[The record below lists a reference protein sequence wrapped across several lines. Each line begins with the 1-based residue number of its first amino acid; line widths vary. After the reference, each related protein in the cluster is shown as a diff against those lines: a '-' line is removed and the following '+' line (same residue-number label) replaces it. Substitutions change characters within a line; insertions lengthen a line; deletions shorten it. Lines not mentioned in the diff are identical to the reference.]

1 MAPSDKSV
9 APDSNATPAVSIDAQ
24 LQASGAPFEIAEIE
38 LNGTACR
45 VFRRAPATLNQVFA
59 AARQFPDKEF
69 IVYNEQRLTYA
80 QVFAQAAALAD
91 TIARRIDVKKGSR
104 IAIVMHNRPEW
115 IISFIAIASL
125 GATAVLVNSRGTANE
140 LQAALAVS
148 DSELIIADEGR
159 ARLLGDEQRP
169 LIVVASERDSALATN
184 GAWQSFADA
193 IDGWQNA
200 SLQLTDVAPDDE
212 AIVMFTSGT
221 TGGAKGALL
230 SHRNVLAGLMN
241 IQYSMAVVGTQ
252 VAARY
257 GIDLATL
264 SAMRP
269 PAALLVF
276 PLFHSSG
283 CYSVLLSNMLAGG
296 KIVILPKWNAEHA
309 LDLIERER
317 IAGFAGS
324 PTMWWDMLQ
333 IDRTKRDT
341 NSIFSVGVGGQ
352 ALHKKLL
359 EEVAA
364 AFPQAMVGVGYGMTE
379 TNGTI
384 CQLVG
389 PALLERPSASGRIL
403 PTAEVKIV
411 CDDGNEAASDEVGE
425 VWVRGAM
432 VMLGYCGNPKATADA
447 LRPDGWLRTGDMAR
461 IDGEGY
467 LYIVDRKKHIVISGG
482 ENISCTE
489 VEAAALEFPG
499 VSHAAAMGIADARLG
514 EKLVLAMVAQSS
526 VDDEALKKH
535 IAERLAIYKVPRQI
549 VRLDA
554 LPYNALGKV
563 NRALLSQQVDELL
576 S

>member
-1 MAPSDKSV
+1 MASSDN
-9 APDSNATPAVSIDAQ
+9 SNAVQSDASLAAAIDAQ
-24 LQASGAPFEIAEIE
+24 LQAPGAPFEIEDIE
-38 LNGTACR
+38 LDGNRCR
-45 VFRRAPATLNQVFA
+45 VFRHAPATLGQVIA
-59 AARQFPDKEF
+59 AARQHADKEF
-69 IVYNEQRLTYA
+69 IVYNDVRLSYA
-80 QVFAQAAALAD
+80 QVFAQAAALAG
-91 TIARRIDVKKGSR
+91 TIAQRYDAKKGSR

-115 IISFIAIASL
+115 IIGFIAIAAL
-125 GATAVLVNSRGTANE
+125 GATAVLVNSRGTAGE
-140 LQAALAVS
+140 LRAALDVS
-148 DSELIIADEGR
+148 DSVLVIADEGR
-159 ARLLGDEQRP
+159 ARLLGGQERP
-169 LIVVASERDSALATN
+169 LIVVAAERDSKFDA
-184 GAWQSFADA
+184 GWHPFADA
-193 IDGWQNA
+193 VAGWESA
-200 SLQLTDVAPDDE
+200 ELQIAGTTPADE

-230 SHRNVLAGLMN
+230 SQRNVLAGVMN

-283 CYSVLLSNMLAGG
+283 CYSVLLSNMLGGG

-352 ALHKKLL
+352 ALHRKLL

-384 CQLVG
+384 SQLVG

-403 PTAEVKIV
+403 PTAEVRIV
-411 CDDGNEAASDEVGE
+411 LDDGSDAATNEVGE

-432 VMLGYCGNPKATADA
+432 VMQGYCGNPKATAEA
-447 LRPDGWLRTGDMAR
+447 LVPGGWLRTGDMAR
-461 IDGEGY
+461 IDADGY
-467 LYIVDRKKHIVISGG
+467 LHIVDRKKHIVISGG

-499 VSHAAAMGIADARLG
+499 VSHAAALGIPDARLG
-514 EKLVLAMVAQSS
+514 EKLVLAMVAQPG
-526 VDDEALKKH
+526 VDDDALKKH
-535 IAERLAIYKVPRQI
+535 IADRLAIYKVPRQI

-554 LPYNALGKV
+554 LPYNALGKI
-563 NRALLSQQVDELL
+563 NRAGLLPQVEALL
-576 S
+576 EA

>member
-1 MAPSDKSV
+1 MAPSDNSV
-9 APDSNATPAVSIDAQ
+9 APDTTTPATSIDAQ
-24 LQASGAPFEIAEIE
+24 LQAAGGPFEIAEIE
-38 LNGTACR
+38 LNGAACR
-45 VFRRAPATLNQVFA
+45 VFRRAPTTLGQVFA
-59 AARQFPDKEF
+59 AARQFADKEF
-69 IVYNEQRLTYA
+69 IVYNDQRLTYA
-80 QVFAQAAALAD
+80 QVFAQAAALAGA
-91 TIARRIDVKKGSR
+91 IARQVDVRKGSR

-115 IISFIAIASL
+115 VIGFIAIASL

-159 ARLLGDEQRP
+159 ARLLGEQTRP
-169 LIVVASERDSALATN
+169 MIVVAAERDSTFAPN
-184 GAWQSFADA
+184 WQSFTDA
-193 IDGWQNA
+193 IADGQQAN
-200 SLQLTDVAPDDE
+200 LQPVDVAPDDE

-221 TGGAKGALL
+221 TGGAKGARL
-230 SHRNVLAGLMN
+230 SHRNVLTGLMN

-283 CYSVLLSNMLAGG
+283 CYSVLLSNMVNGG

-309 LDLIERER
+309 LDLIERES

-341 NSIFSVGVGGQ
+341 KSIFSIGMGGQ

-389 PALLERPSASGRIL
+389 PALLERPGASGRIL
-403 PTAEVKIV
+403 PTAEVRIV
-411 CDDGNEAASDEVGE
+411 LDDGSEAAVDEVGE
-425 VWVRGAM
+425 IWVRGAM
-432 VMLGYCGNPKATADA
+432 VMQGYCSNPKATAEA
-447 LRPDGWLRTGDMAR
+447 LLPDGWLRTGDMAR
-461 IDGEGY
+461 IDGDGY
-467 LYIVDRKKHIVISGG
+467 LYVVDRKKHIVISGG

-499 VSHAAAMGIADARLG
+499 VSHAAAMGIPDDRLG
-514 EKLVLAMVAQSS
+514 EKLVLAMVAQPS

-549 VRLDA
+549 VRLEA

-563 NRALLSQQVDELL
+563 NRAALLPQVRTLVE

>member
-1 MAPSDKSV
+1 
-9 APDSNATPAVSIDAQ
+9 
-24 LQASGAPFEIAEIE
+24 
-38 LNGTACR
+38 
-45 VFRRAPATLNQVFA
+45 
-59 AARQFPDKEF
+59 
-69 IVYNEQRLTYA
+69 
-80 QVFAQAAALAD
+80 
-91 TIARRIDVKKGSR
+91 
-104 IAIVMHNRPEW
+104 
-115 IISFIAIASL
+115 
-125 GATAVLVNSRGTANE
+125 
-140 LQAALAVS
+140 
-148 DSELIIADEGR
+148 
-159 ARLLGDEQRP
+159 
-169 LIVVASERDSALATN
+169 
-184 GAWQSFADA
+184 
-193 IDGWQNA
+193 
-200 SLQLTDVAPDDE
+200 
-212 AIVMFTSGT
+212 MFTSGT

-230 SHRNVLAGLMN
+230 SHRNVLTGLMN

-283 CYSVLLSNMLAGG
+283 CYSVLLSNVLGGG

-411 CDDGNEAASDEVGE
+411 RDDGSEAACDEIGE

-432 VMLGYCGNPKATADA
+432 VMQGYCGNPKATADA
-447 LRPDGWLRTGDMAR
+447 LQRDGWLRTGDMAR

-489 VEAAALEFPG
+489 VEATALEFPG

-514 EKLVLAMVAQSS
+514 EKLVLAMVASSS
-526 VDDEALKKH
+526 VDDDALKKH
-535 IAERLAIYKVPRQI
+535 IGERLAIYKVPRQI
-549 VRLDA
+549 VRLEA

-563 NRALLSQQVDELL
+563 NRAALLPQVTALVEN
-576 S
+576 

>member
-1 MAPSDKSV
+1 MAPSDN
-9 APDSNATPAVSIDAQ
+9 SNASTTPAASIDAQ
-24 LQASGAPFEIAEIE
+24 LQAAGGPFEIAEIE
-38 LNGTACR
+38 LNGATCR
-45 VFRRAPATLNQVFA
+45 VFRRAPTTLTQVFA
-59 AARQFPDKEF
+59 AARQYADKEF
-69 IVYNEQRLTYA
+69 IVYNERRLTYA
-80 QVFAQAAALAD
+80 EVFAQASNLAGN
-91 TIARRIDVKKGSR
+91 IAQRIDVKKGSR

-148 DSELIIADEGR
+148 NSELIIADEGR
-159 ARLLGDEQRP
+159 ARLLAEQTLP
-169 LIVVASERDSALATN
+169 MIVVADGQGSEFAP
-184 GAWQSFADA
+184 AWQSFADA
-193 IDGWQNA
+193 VAGSNDAN
-200 SLQLTDVAPDDE
+200 LQLADVAPDDE

-230 SHRNVLAGLMN
+230 SHRSVLAGLMN

-264 SAMRP
+264 SSMRP

-283 CYSVLLSNMLAGG
+283 CYSVLLSNMLGGG
-296 KIVILPKWNAEHA
+296 KIVILPKWNAERA
-309 LDLIERER
+309 LDLIENER

-352 ALHKKLL
+352 ALHRKLL

-379 TNGTI
+379 ANGTI
-384 CQLVG
+384 SQLVG

-403 PTAEVKIV
+403 PTAEVKIIR
-411 CDDGNEAASDEVGE
+411 DDGSEAAVDEIGE
-425 VWVRGAM
+425 IWVRGAM
-432 VMLGYCGNPKATADA
+432 VMMGYCGNPKATADA
-447 LRPDGWLRTGDMAR
+447 LHPEGWLRTGDMAR
-461 IDGEGY
+461 IDPDGY

-499 VSHAAAMGIADARLG
+499 VSHAAAMGIPDARLG
-514 EKLVLAMVAQSS
+514 EKLVLAMVAESS
-526 VDDEALKKH
+526 VDDETLKKH

-549 VRLDA
+549 VRLEA

-563 NRALLSQQVDELL
+563 NRAALLPQVQALAE

>member
-1 MAPSDKSV
+1 MAPS
-9 APDSNATPAVSIDAQ
+9 APSPTAASIDAQ
-24 LQASGAPFEIAEIE
+24 LQAPGAPFEIEEIR
-38 LNGTACR
+38 LNGNACK
-45 VFRRAPATLNQVFA
+45 VFRRAPTTLLQVLA
-59 AARQFPDKEF
+59 AAQQFSDREF
-69 IVYNEQRLTYA
+69 IVYEGLRLTYA
-80 QVFAQAAALAD
+80 ETFARAAALAAA
-91 TIARRIDVKKGSR
+91 IGEQIEARKGSR

-115 IISFIAIASL
+115 IISFIAILSR
-125 GATAVLVNSRGTANE
+125 GATAVLVNSRGTAGE
-140 LQAALAVS
+140 LLAALDVS
-148 DSELIIADEGR
+148 DAELVIADEGR
-159 ARLLGDEQRP
+159 ALLLADQRRP
-169 LIVVASERDSALATN
+169 LIVVPGDDPSR
-184 GAWQSFADA
+184 WQPRWHSFAAATAAWPD
-193 IDGWQNA
+193 
-200 SLQLTDVAPDDE
+200 STLTLAAVAPEDE

-230 SHRNVLAGLMN
+230 DHRSVATGLMN

-257 GIDLATL
+257 GVDLATL

-283 CYSVLLSNMLAGG
+283 CYSVLLSNMLSGG
-296 KIVILPKWNAEHA
+296 KIVILPKWNAERA
-309 LDLIERER
+309 LDLIESER

-333 IDRTKRDT
+333 IDRGRRDT
-341 NSIFSVGVGGQ
+341 NSIFSVGIGGQ

-379 TNGTI
+379 TNGTL

-403 PTAEVKIV
+403 PTAEVRIMR
-411 CDDGNEAASDEVGE
+411 DEQTEAAVDEPGE

-432 VMLGYCGNPKATADA
+432 VMRGYCGNPQATAAA
-447 LRPDGWLRTGDMAR
+447 LRPDGWLRTGDIAR
-461 IDGEGY
+461 IDGDGY

-499 VSHAAAMGIADARLG
+499 VAHAAAMGVADERLG
-514 EKLVLAMVAQSS
+514 EKLVLAIVAAPA
-526 VDDEALKKH
+526 VDDEALKQFIGSK
-535 IAERLAIYKVPRQI
+535 LAIYKVPRRI

-563 NRALLSQQVDELL
+563 NRALLAQQLDAL
-576 S
+576 SA